1 MFTAFGVTIVLY
13 FIKILSGSRTFYLSS
28 AISHPRFIFHPP
40 FLIRHPYP
48 PSLSAILISHPYPRF
63 IPTRLPIDSIDYEQT
78 YFSIKIDTPLA
89 AAFYVS
95 VLNSAYLITLIIN
108 MKRHSKLL
116 RH

>member
-78 YFSIKIDTPLA
+78 FIYEQKFIYLFYYEQKFI
-89 AAFYVS
+89 YVS
-95 VLNSAYLITLIIN
+95 FRIHFIPRERNV
-108 MKRHSKLL
+108 KL
-116 RH
+116 